1 MHNETRLFDLIN
13 SGEDCSYVTKGMMFK
28 TINFLLKLIEKFD
41 LTESLEEVFQMP
53 SKSIYI
59 NLASNLIR
67 DKHIYPDLY
76 KIAILLK
83 NQNITFP
90 TYEVFI
96 RVALYDVYFNNL
108 TNEVE
113 KLQPYD
119 FFTFVTNTLKKIDSK
134 INTTSEFILILK
146 VLNKPK
152 LKSTIC

>member
-13 SGEDCSYVTKGMMFK
+13 SGEYCSYVTKGMMFK

-41 LTESLEEVFQMP
+41 LSDSLEEVFQM
-53 SKSIYI
+53 SFKSIYI
-59 NLASNLIR
+59 NLTSNLIR
-67 DKHIYPDLY
+67 DKHIYSDLY

-96 RVALYDVYFNNL
+96 RVALYDIYFNNL
-108 TNEVE
+108 TNEIE
-113 KLQPYD
+113 RLQPCD
-119 FFTFVTNTLKKIDSK
+119 FFTFVVNTFKKIDSK
-134 INTTSEFILILK
+134 ISSTSEFILILK

>member
-1 MHNETRLFDLIN
+1 MGSETRLFNLIN
-13 SGEDCSYVTKGMMFK
+13 SGEYCSHVTKGMMFK
-28 TINFLLKLIEKFD
+28 TIKFLLKLIEKFD
-41 LTESLEEVFQMP
+41 LSDSLEEVFQMP

-96 RVALYDVYFNNL
+96 RVALYDIYFNNL
-108 TNEVE
+108 TNEIE
-113 KLQPYD
+113 RLQPCD
-119 FFTFVTNTLKKIDSK
+119 FFTFVVNTFKKIDSK
-134 INTTSEFILILK
+134 INSTSEFILILK

>member
-1 MHNETRLFDLIN
+1 MHNETRLFNLIN
-13 SGEDCSYVTKGMMFK
+13 SGEFCSYITKGMIFK
-28 TINFLLKLIEKFD
+28 TIDFLIKLIEEFG
-41 LTESLEEVFQMP
+41 LTESLEEVFQMS

-83 NQNITFP
+83 NQKITFP

-108 TNEVE
+108 TNEIE
-113 KLQPYD
+113 KLQSYD
-119 FFTFVTNTLKKIDSK
+119 FFTFAANTLKKIDSK
-134 INTTSEFILILK
+134 INTTSEFIIILK

>member
-1 MHNETRLFDLIN
+1 MESETRLFNLIN
-13 SGEDCSYVTKGMMFK
+13 SGEDCSYITKGMMFK
-28 TINFLLKLIEKFD
+28 TINFLFKLIEKFD
-41 LTESLEEVFQMP
+41 LNESLEEVFQMS

-59 NLASNLIR
+59 NLTSNLIR

-119 FFTFVTNTLKKIDSK
+119 FFTFVTNTLKK
-134 INTTSEFILILK
+134 LIQK
-146 VLNKPK
+146 
-152 LKSTIC
+152 

>member
-1 MHNETRLFDLIN
+1 
-13 SGEDCSYVTKGMMFK
+13 MMFK

-41 LTESLEEVFQMP
+41 LSDSLEEVFQMP
-53 SKSIYI
+53 FKSIYI
-59 NLASNLIR
+59 NLTSNLIR

-90 TYEVFI
+90 TYEIFI
-96 RVALYDVYFNNL
+96 RGALYDIYFNNL
-108 TNEVE
+108 TNEIE
-113 KLQPYD
+113 RLQPCD
-119 FFTFVTNTLKKIDSK
+119 FFTFVVNTFKKIDSK
-134 INTTSEFILILK
+134 INSTSEFILILK